1 MKLIIAVGELRNH
14 SHVFWGILLIAL
26 GVLHLTF
33 RRFYARRR
41 KAIHDARA
49 ETAPTMTRRFY
60 MTHSPVWYLNW
71 EVWGGMAM
79 ILGGVVAVIV

>member
-1 MKLIIAVGELRNH
+1 MKLIIAVGELRSH
-14 SHVFWGILLIAL
+14 THVFSGIGLIVL

-49 ETAPTMTRRFY
+49 GAGIR
-60 MTHSPVWYLNW
+60 THGGGQRSEGQVLERQADGLNRQ
-71 EVWGGMAM
+71 ART
-79 ILGGVVAVIV
+79 LL